1 MMVYYHVGPGA
12 GAPVPAGR
20 PARSRRRS
28 RAGIALLLA
37 MANLFYRDVKY
48 LFEVVITV
56 WMFATS
62 VLYPVEPRE
71 RQGWACSCGSIR

>member
-1 MMVYYHVGPGA
+1 
-12 GAPVPAGR
+12 
-20 PARSRRRS
+20 
-28 RAGIALLLA
+28 

-62 VLYPVEPRE
+62 VLYPVEPGD
-71 RQGWACSCGSIR
+71 RQGRHRSCGSTR

>member
-1 MMVYYHVGPGA
+1 MVYYGI
-12 GAPVPAGR
+12 GR
-20 PARSRRRS
+20 RRRRS
-28 RAGIALLLA
+28 LFLPVVLVVHVVFTAGVALLLA

-62 VLYPVEPRE
+62 VLYPVERGR
-71 RQGWACSCGSIR
+71 RQARRRCCS

>member
-1 MMVYYHVGPGA
+1 MIAGPDRCS
-12 GAPVPAGR
+12 R
-20 PARSRRRS
+20 PAS
-28 RAGIALLLA
+28 ALLLA

-62 VLYPVEPRE
+62 VLYPVEPGAAGAGVRAP
-71 RQGWACSCGSIR
+71 RSIR